1 MCCVVL
7 NPVDTFLNRK
17 VKGGVRKIAV
27 AELGLGAGERSPI
40 RYFDFRFQ
48 WSPVPEDA
56 LGPTIL
62 VKVPESTRALGLVLT
77 LGVTKCPVRTFHTP
91 THQILA

>member
-1 MCCVVL
+1 MVSSTGIGQDP
-7 NPVDTFLNRK
+7 PVPA
-17 VKGGVRKIAV
+17 VR
-27 AELGLGAGERSPI
+27 LGAGERSPI

-77 LGVTKCPVRTFHTP
+77 LGVTKCPVKTFHTP